1 MNEER
6 FHKWYDSYYDDIY
19 QFLAYLLDDTLAAED
34 RIHEVFVQ
42 AYVSTIAPANERAF
56 MYREAFDEVMRLSKK
71 KNFYRRSEKK
81 QLATDDEEVLRFY
94 EEYRTLPVL
103 EKAVLYLH
111 MNRHFSL
118 KEISYIVGE
127 PIEHVKKISEHAIA
141 TLTKKLPDDLTYTIR
156 QSLEHLP
163 EYHDARSKETFFK
176 RLLTDSRIH
185 RRTKEQTKAKGPRW
199 FTFLAVIAFIILLPI
214 GYDYWQESKQEEIE
228 VDPPEKLPEEV
239 EKPEEKEPPKEEE
252 PFNERALI
260 GRYALYEA
268 DLKQNV
274 PLTIG
279 LVTKDALSVPVT
291 LLLPKSRVVDDLKTP
306 TPTSVELYQQYAPL
320 IDEEELGFEEYH
332 PYDASFRTEEKAIY
346 MTLPEAHHYD
356 ESAATLEIFTDTL
369 QQTFYG
375 FREIRLITEENE
387 PVELNGVGRVEEPIS
402 LYSGLNGYA
411 YYTYYNG
418 SKAYVAPSFG
428 QTYVTVGEAF
438 EALKEAPNDVYQSI
452 VPEGV
457 DYTLKKEGELIT
469 VSFTRPLIIDD
480 FDESE
485 LYRLFEGMSLTASSF
500 GYAVK
505 VEEVDR
511 RGWKKFDFNRPLP
524 KPISANPIFAFV
536 KDLKETTEER

>member
-6 FHKWYDSYYDDIY
+6 FHKWYDNYYDEIY

-42 AYVSTIAPANERAF
+42 AYISTIAPANERAF

-71 KNFYRRSEKK
+71 KNFYRRSEQKK
-81 QLATDDEEVLRFY
+81 LATDDQEVLRFY
-94 EEYRTLPVL
+94 DEYRTLPVL

-127 PIEHVKKISEHAIA
+127 PIEQVKKISERSIA
-141 TLTKKLPDDLTYTIR
+141 LLTKKLPQDLTYTIR
-156 QSLEHLP
+156 QALEHLP
-163 EYHDARSKETFFK
+163 EYHDTRSKETFYK
-176 RLLTDSRIH
+176 RLQTDSRIH

-199 FTFLAVIAFIILLPI
+199 FTFLAIIIFIILLPI
-214 GYDYWQESKQEEIE
+214 GYDYWQESKESEEE
-228 VDPPEKLPEEV
+228 QLPEEV
-239 EKPEEKEPPKEEE
+239 PEQVEKPDEQEPVKEEK

-274 PLTIG
+274 PFTIG

-291 LLLPKSRVVDDLKTP
+291 LLIPKSRVVDDLKTP
-306 TPTSVELYQQYAPL
+306 TPTSIELYQQYASL
-320 IDEEELGFEEYH
+320 IDEQELGFEEYH

-346 MTLPEAHHYD
+346 MTLPDTHHYD

-411 YYTYYNG
+411 YYTYDNDG
-418 SKAYVAPSFG
+418 KAYVAPSFG
-428 QTYVTVGEAF
+428 QTYVTVEEAF
-438 EALKEAPNDVYQSI
+438 EALKEAPNDIYTSI
-452 VPEGV
+452 VPEGI
-457 DYTLKKEGELIT
+457 DFTMTKEDDLVI

-480 FDESE
+480 FEEGE
-485 LYRLFEGMSLTASSF
+485 LYRLFEGMSLTAASF
-500 GYAVK
+500 GHSVK
-505 VEEVDR
+505 LEEIDR

-536 KDLKETTEER
+536 KEKESRSEE

>member
-6 FHKWYDSYYDDIY
+6 FHKWYDNYYDDIY

-42 AYVSTIAPANERAF
+42 AYISTIAPANERAF

-71 KNFYRRSEKK
+71 KNFYRRSEQKK
-81 QLATDDEEVLRFY
+81 LATDDRDVLRFY
-94 EEYRTLPVL
+94 EEYRTLPVV

-127 PIEHVKKISEHAIA
+127 PIEQVKKISERAIA
-141 TLTKKLPDDLTYTIR
+141 SLTKKVPDDLTYTIR

-163 EYHDARSKETFFK
+163 EYHDHRSKDTFYK
-176 RLLTDSRIH
+176 RLQTDSRIH
-185 RRTKEQTKAKGPRW
+185 SRTKEQKKAKGPHW
-199 FTFLAVIAFIILLPI
+199 LTFLAVIIFIILLPI
-214 GYDYWQESKQEEIE
+214 SYDYWQDSKENASDEQLNH
-228 VDPPEKLPEEV
+228 LPEEV
-239 EKPEEKEPPKEEE
+239 EKPEEKEPPKEEK

-274 PLTIG
+274 PFTIG
-279 LVTKDALSVPVT
+279 LVTEDALSVPVT

-306 TPTSVELYQQYAPL
+306 TPTSIDLYQQYAPL
-320 IDEEELGFEEYH
+320 IDEEKLGFVNYH

-346 MTLPEAHHYD
+346 MTLPDNHHYD
-356 ESAATLEIFTDTL
+356 ESAASLEVFTDTL

-387 PVELNGVGRVEEPIS
+387 PVELNGIGRVEEPIS

-418 SKAYVAPSFG
+418 AEEYVAPSFG
-428 QTYVTVGEAF
+428 QTYVTVEEAF
-438 EALKEAPNDVYQSI
+438 EALKESPNDFYESI

-457 DYTLKKEGELIT
+457 DFSMRKEDELII

-480 FDESE
+480 FDEGE
-485 LYRLFEGMSLTASSF
+485 LYRLFEGMSLTAAGF
-500 GYAVK
+500 GHSVK
-505 VEEVDR
+505 LEEVDR

-536 KDLKETTEER
+536 NEKEERVEE